1 MCGGEVMKF
10 YSILFTILLIL
21 AHPAAAQLLI
31 KSTNGLDLVTV
42 TQEGKMGIGTTNP
55 STRLA
60 VLGLGV
66 GTGYP
71 LVYNPS
77 SGSIFFQNPSSILFK
92 MDVQPLQ
99 TDFAKILQLTPVT
112 FRFRE
117 NGQQGIGLMAEDLHA
132 LGLKELV
139 IYDESG
145 NPGGIHYEKLS
156 LYLLQVVKG
165 MRAELDALK
174 AQKR

>member
-1 MCGGEVMKF
+1 MKKNF
-10 YSILFTILLIL
+10 SKLTLFLVLVAAL
-21 AHPAAAQLLI
+21 PASAQLQVKNSSGFDLI
-31 KSTNGLDLVTV
+31 TV
-42 TQEGKMGIGTTNP
+42 TPDGKMGIGATNP

-92 MDVQPLQ
+92 MDIQPLQ
-99 TDFAKILQLTPVT
+99 TDFTKILQLQPMT

-117 NGQQGIGLMAEDLHA
+117 NGQQGIGLMAEDLDA

-145 NPGGIHYEKLS
+145 KPGGIHYEKLS
-156 LYLLQVVKG
+156 LYLLEVVKG

-174 AQKR
+174 ARRR